1 METEAKL
8 EELLV
13 NGAEALVRKLHELG
27 IKDIFGVTGGA
38 SLELFDKLGDIGPK
52 FGIRLIDTA
61 KEDGAGFA
69 AQGYA
74 RSSGQI
80 GVYYTTSGPGAT
92 NGMSPVTDAMLDS
105 IPILFITGQVPTFLI
120 GKGAFQEAPVTEM
133 TIHTTKDSV
142 LVRQIDEIAEWIDYG
157 YKLAMGTKDVSPS
170 ERRQGPVHIDI
181 PKDSSQT
188 MIDYNKLEPFS
199 FAKPQGFNIDEEV
212 DEIFKQFKKAKRPI
226 VYAGGGIISSG
237 ASSELIRLSDYTT
250 IPVTTTVMGIGG
262 FPGTHKNS
270 IGMLGM
276 HGTAYANFAVNGSP
290 GGKYKDGA
298 DFVLAIGVRFDDR
311 VCGDFE
317 KFARNAYIAHIDID
331 PNENGKNK
339 KPDIFAHSDANYF
352 LKKLNDKIEQ
362 NNFRPKISGWWN
374 HIEKLKSNYPL
385 FFDQWQDSYTGNEI
399 PTQFVIKELYEL
411 TKKDHPIVTTGV
423 GQHQMWAAQFF
434 LVDKPRHFL
443 TSAGLGTMGFGLPA
457 AMGAQVANPDSLVID
472 IDGDRSFW
480 MTANELET
488 IARYD
493 LPVKIVVFDNTGHGM
508 VRQWQDNT
516 YEGRY
521 IASEYNNIN
530 FADYAKLFEG
540 LGKVPL
546 KSRQIKYEKDVGAAL
561 KEMINYEGAYLLHV
575 KVRFEHCKPMIASM
589 KSIEH
594 MMLQEKY
601 NSGASTKS

>member
-1 METEAKL
+1 MESQAKL
-8 EELLV
+8 EELIV
-13 NGAEALVRKLHELG
+13 NGAEALVIKLHELG
-27 IKDIFGVTGGA
+27 IKNIFGVTGGA
-38 SLELFDKLGDIGPK
+38 SLELFDKLGDVGPK
-52 FGIRLIDTA
+52 YGIRLIDTA

-74 RSSGQI
+74 RSSGAI
-80 GVYYTTSGPGAT
+80 GVFYTTSGPGST

-133 TIHTTKDSV
+133 TIPTTKDSV
-142 LVRQIDEIAEWIDYG
+142 LVRQIDTIAEWVDYG
-157 YKLAMGTKDVSPS
+157 YKLALGTEDISPI

-188 MIDYNKLEPFS
+188 MLDYNKLKPFA
-199 FAKPQGFNIDEEV
+199 FGNPPEFNIDEKV
-212 DEIFKQFKKAKRPI
+212 DEIFKKFKKSKRPI
-226 VYAGGGIISSG
+226 VYAGGGIISSE
-237 ASSELIRLSDYTT
+237 ASSELVRLSNYTT

-262 FPGTHKNS
+262 FPGSHKNN

-276 HGTAYANFAVNGSP
+276 HGTAYANFAINGSP
-290 GGKYKDGA
+290 KGKYKDGA

-339 KPDIFAHSDANYF
+339 KPDIFVHSDANYF
-352 LKKLNDKIEQ
+352 LKKLNNKIKKD
-362 NNFRPKISGWWN
+362 NFKPNISAWWA
-374 HIEKLKSNYPL
+374 HIEKLKGNYPL
-385 FFDQWQDSYTGNEI
+385 FFDQWQDPYTGNEI
-399 PTQFVIKELYEL
+399 PTQFVIKELYDL

-423 GQHQMWAAQFF
+423 GQHQMWAAQYF

-457 AMGAQVANPDSLVID
+457 AMGAQVANPDKLVMD
-472 IDGDRSFW
+472 LDGDRSFW

-493 LPVKIVVFDNTGHGM
+493 LPVKIVIFDNTGHGM

-516 YEGRY
+516 YDGRY

-530 FADYAKLFEG
+530 YANYARLFED
-540 LGKVPL
+540 LGKIPL
-546 KSRQIKYEKDVGAAL
+546 KSRLIKYEKDVRNAL

-575 KVRFEHCKPMIASM
+575 KVRFEHCRPMIESM
-589 KSIEH
+589 KSIEQII
-594 MMLQEKY
+594 LQEKY
-601 NSGASTKS
+601 SSDISTKS

>member
-8 EELLV
+8 EELIV
-13 NGAEALVRKLHELG
+13 NGAEALVIKLHELG

-38 SLELFDKLGDIGPK
+38 SLELFDKLGNIGPQY
-52 FGIRLIDTA
+52 GIRLIDTA

-74 RSSGQI
+74 RSSGTI
-80 GVYYTTSGPGAT
+80 GVFYTTSGPGAT
-92 NGMSPVTDAMLDS
+92 NGMSPVTDAKLDS

-120 GKGAFQEAPVTEM
+120 GKDAFQEAPVTDM

-142 LVRQIDEIAEWIDYG
+142 LVWQIDTITEWIDYG

-188 MIDYNKLEPFS
+188 MIDYNKLKPFD
-199 FAKPQGFNIDEEV
+199 FGKHPEFNIDEKV
-212 DEIFKQFKKAKRPI
+212 DEIFKKFKKSKRPI

-237 ASSELIRLSDYTT
+237 ASSELVRLSNYTT

-262 FPGTHKNS
+262 FPGSHKNS

-276 HGTAYANFAVNGSP
+276 HGTAYANFAINGSP
-290 GGKYKDGA
+290 NGKYKDGA

-331 PNENGKNK
+331 PKENGKNK
-339 KPDIFAHSDANYF
+339 KPNIFAHSDANYF
-352 LKKLNDKIEQ
+352 LKKLNNKIEK
-362 NNFRPKISGWWN
+362 NNFRPNISEWWN
-374 HIEKLKSNYPL
+374 HIEKLKRNYPL
-385 FFDQWQDSYTGNEI
+385 FFDQWQDTNTGNEI
-399 PTQFVIKELYEL
+399 PTQFVLKELYDL
-411 TKKDHPIVTTGV
+411 TKEDHPIVTTGV
-423 GQHQMWAAQFF
+423 GQHQMWAAQYF

-443 TSAGLGTMGFGLPA
+443 TSAGSGTMGFGLPA
-457 AMGAQVANPDSLVID
+457 ALGAQVANPDKLVMD
-472 IDGDRSFW
+472 LDGDRSFW

-493 LPVKIVVFDNTGHGM
+493 LPVKIVIFDNRGHGM

-516 YEGRY
+516 YDGRY
-521 IASEYNNIN
+521 IASEYDNIN
-530 FADYAKLFEG
+530 YANYARLFED
-540 LGKVPL
+540 LGKIPL
-546 KSRQIKYEKDVGAAL
+546 KSRQIKYEKDVRNAL

-575 KVRFEHCKPMIASM
+575 EVRFEHCRPMIESM

-594 MMLQEKY
+594 IKLQEKH
-601 NSGASTKS
+601 S

>member
-1 METEAKL
+1 MESEAKI
-8 EELLV
+8 EELIV
-13 NGAEALVRKLHELG
+13 NGAEALVIKLHELG
-27 IKDIFGVTGGA
+27 IKNIFGVTGGA

-52 FGIRLIDTA
+52 YGIKLFDTA

-74 RSSGQI
+74 RSSGTI
-80 GVYYTTSGPGAT
+80 GVFYTTSGPGST
-92 NGMSPVTDAMLDS
+92 NGISPVTDAMLDS

-133 TIHTTKDSV
+133 TIPTTKDSV
-142 LVRQIDEIAEWIDYG
+142 LVRQIDTIAEWIDYG
-157 YKLAMGTKDVSPS
+157 YKLALGTKDVSPT

-188 MIDYNKLEPFS
+188 MLDYNKLKPFP
-199 FAKPQGFNIDEEV
+199 FGKPPEFYIDDKV
-212 DEIFKQFKKAKRPI
+212 DEIFKEFKKSKRPI
-226 VYAGGGIISSG
+226 IYAGGGIISSE
-237 ASSELIRLSDYTT
+237 ASSELIRLSNYTT
-250 IPVTTTVMGIGG
+250 IPVTTTVMGLGG
-262 FPGTHKNS
+262 FPGSHKNNM
-270 IGMLGM
+270 GMLGM
-276 HGTAYANFAVNGSP
+276 HGTAYANVAINGSP

-339 KPDIFAHSDANYF
+339 MPNIFAHSDANYF
-352 LKKLNDKIEQ
+352 LKKLNNKIEK
-362 NNFRPKISGWWN
+362 NKYRPKISGWLS
-374 HIEKLKSNYPL
+374 HIEKLKRNYPL
-385 FFDQWQDSYTGNEI
+385 FFDQWHDTYTGNEI
-399 PTQFVIKELYEL
+399 PIQFVLKELYEL

-423 GQHQMWAAQFF
+423 GQHQMWAAQYF

-443 TSAGLGTMGFGLPA
+443 TSAGSGTMGFGLPA
-457 AMGAQVANPDSLVID
+457 AMGAQVANPDNLVMD
-472 IDGDRSFW
+472 LDGDRSFW

-493 LPVKIVVFDNTGHGM
+493 LPVKIVIFDNAGHGM

-516 YEGRY
+516 YDSRY

-530 FADYAKLFEG
+530 YADYARLFED
-540 LGKVPL
+540 LGKIPL
-546 KSRQIKYEKDVGAAL
+546 KGRQIKYEKDVRKAL
-561 KEMINYEGAYLLHV
+561 KEMINYEGAYLLHI
-575 KVRFEHCKPMIASM
+575 KVRFEHCRPMIGSM

-594 MMLQEKY
+594 IMLQEKY
-601 NSGASTKS
+601 S

>member
-1 METEAKL
+1 MESEAKL
-8 EELLV
+8 EELIV
-13 NGAEALVRKLHELG
+13 NGAEVLVRKLHELG
-27 IKDIFGVTGGA
+27 IKNIFGVTGGA

-52 FGIRLIDTA
+52 YGIRLIDTA

-74 RSSGQI
+74 RSSGTI

-92 NGMSPVTDAMLDS
+92 NGMSPVTDAKLDS

-120 GKGAFQEAPVTEM
+120 GKDAFQEAPVTEM

-142 LVRQIDEIAEWIDYG
+142 LVRQIDTIAEWVDYG
-157 YKLAMGTKDVSPS
+157 YNLAMGTKDISPS
-170 ERRQGPVHIDI
+170 ERRPGPVHIDI

-188 MIDYNKLEPFS
+188 MIDYNKLKPFN
-199 FAKPQGFNIDEEV
+199 FGKYPEFNIDEKADEKV
-212 DEIFKQFKKAKRPI
+212 DEIFKIFKKSKRPI

-237 ASSELIRLSDYTT
+237 ASSELVRLSNYTT

-262 FPGTHKNS
+262 FPGSHKNN

-276 HGTAYANFAVNGSP
+276 HGTAYANFAINGSP
-290 GGKYKDGA
+290 NGKYKDGA
-298 DFVLAIGVRFDDR
+298 DFILAIGVRFDDR

-339 KPDIFAHSDANYF
+339 KPNIFAHSDANYF
-352 LKKLNDKIEQ
+352 LKKLNNKIEK
-362 NNFRPKISGWWN
+362 NNFRPNISGWWN
-374 HIEKLKSNYPL
+374 HIEKLKRNYPL
-385 FFDQWQDSYTGNEI
+385 FFDQWQDANTGNEI
-399 PTQFVIKELYEL
+399 PTQFVIKELYDL
-411 TKKDHPIVTTGV
+411 TKEDHPIVTTGV
-423 GQHQMWAAQFF
+423 GQHQMWAAQYF

-457 AMGAQVANPDSLVID
+457 ALGAQVANPDKLVMD
-472 IDGDRSFW
+472 LDGDRSFW

-493 LPVKIVVFDNTGHGM
+493 LPVKIVIFDNAGHGM

-516 YEGRY
+516 YDGRY

-530 FADYAKLFEG
+530 YANYARLFED
-540 LGKVPL
+540 LGKIPL
-546 KSRQIKYEKDVGAAL
+546 KSRQIEYEKDVRNAL

-575 KVRFEHCKPMIASM
+575 KVRFEHCRPMIESM

-594 MMLQEKY
+594 IMLQEKY
-601 NSGASTKS
+601 N